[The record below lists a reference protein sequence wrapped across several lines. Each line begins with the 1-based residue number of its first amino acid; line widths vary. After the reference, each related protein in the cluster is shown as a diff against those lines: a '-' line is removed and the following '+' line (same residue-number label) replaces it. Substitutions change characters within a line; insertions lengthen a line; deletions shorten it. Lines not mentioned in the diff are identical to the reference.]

1 LKAGAFARGYAG
13 ASRELN
19 LRSPNRRDFA
29 RVKFVKYNWLL
40 VGVALLSSFYA
51 SSLARAQ
58 GQPSPASA
66 ETLAQAEKHWRS
78 VVQKE
83 PNNAAAFATLGVVF
97 SQEHKYDDAI
107 RAYKRALSLDPKLP
121 GLQLNL
127 GLAHF
132 KRGNFPAAIAPLSAA
147 LAADPQSTQ
156 ARTLLGLSY
165 YGAKN
170 FADASTQLAV
180 IANLDP
186 GNLELRRVLAQSC
199 LWAKKYD
206 CALEQ
211 FRQIQTQDPNSAAA
225 HMLSGEALD
234 GLARTPEAISEFEA
248 ALKIAPREPEV
259 NFGLG
264 YLHWKLSQFDEA
276 TKYFNAELAIDPNH
290 PQALAYLADIA
301 FKNNESEKALPLLQK
316 VVKQRNDIRIAYV
329 DLGAILTQQK
339 RYTEALAALKRAV
352 KLDPSQPDA
361 HFRLGK
367 LHQTMGNMT
376 AAEQEFAKVRELHEK
391 QNEDVA
397 SKMVRPAPTM
407 PQ

>member
-1 LKAGAFARGYAG
+1 
-13 ASRELN
+13 
-19 LRSPNRRDFA
+19 
-29 RVKFVKYNWLL
+29 VKCNSFL
-40 VGVALLSSFYA
+40 VALALFLSVHT

-58 GQPSPASA
+58 GQPSPASF
-66 ETLAQAEKHWRS
+66 ENLAQAEKHWQT
-78 VVQKE
+78 VVQRE

-97 SQEHKYDDAI
+97 SQEKKFDEAI
-107 RAYKRALSLDPKLP
+107 RAYKRALALDPALP
-121 GLQLNL
+121 GLQLDL

-132 KRGNFPAAIAPLSAA
+132 KQGHFPAAIAPLNAA
-147 LAADPQSTQ
+147 LAADPQNLQ
-156 ARTLLGLSY
+156 ARTLLGLSF
-165 YGAKN
+165 YGAKR
-170 FADASTQLAV
+170 FADASAQLEKVAS
-180 IANLDP
+180 LDP

-211 FRQIQTQDPNSAAA
+211 FRQIESQDPNSAAA

-234 GLARTPEAISEFEA
+234 GLARTPEAIGEFEA

-264 YLHWKLSQFDEA
+264 YLHWKLSQFEEA

-290 PQALAYLADIA
+290 PQALTYLADIA
-301 FKNNESEKALPLLQK
+301 MKNNEPDKALPLLQK

-339 RYTEALAALKRAV
+339 RYAEALAALKQAV

-367 LHQTMGNMT
+367 LHQAMGNMT
-376 AAEQEFAKVRELHEK
+376 GAEQEFAKVRELHEK

-397 SKMVRPAPTM
+397 SKMIRPAPDV

>member
-1 LKAGAFARGYAG
+1 VKRKLLRMVLALVVSAAGFGSVRGQG
-13 ASRELN
+13 APTSE
-19 LRSPNRRDFA
+19 SGD
-29 RVKFVKYNWLL
+29 
-40 VGVALLSSFYA
+40 S
-51 SSLARAQ
+51 
-58 GQPSPASA
+58 
-66 ETLAQAEKHWRS
+66 LAQAEQQWRAA
-78 VVQKE
+78 VQKN
-83 PNNAAAFATLGVVF
+83 PNDATAYATLGVVL
-97 SQEHKYDDAI
+97 SKERKYEQAVDT
-107 RAYKRALSLDPKLP
+107 YKKALALNPSLP

-132 KRGNFPAAIAPLSAA
+132 KRGDFASAIPAFRAA
-147 LAADPQSTQ
+147 LRADPQSSQ

-165 YGAKN
+165 YGAKK
-170 FADASTQLAV
+170 FLDAAEQLTQV
-180 IANLDP
+180 TSLDP
-186 GNLELRRVLAQSC
+186 SNVELRRVLAQSC

-211 FRQIQTQDPNSAAA
+211 FRQIQLQDPNSAAA

-234 GLARTPEAISEFEA
+234 GLARTPEAITEFEA

-276 TKYFNAELAIDPNH
+276 KKYLNDELAIDANH
-290 PQALAYLADIA
+290 AQALVYLADIA
-301 FKNNESEKALPLLQK
+301 MKNNEPEKALPLLQR
-316 VVKQRNDIRIAYV
+316 VVKQRSDIRIAYV

-339 RYTEALAALKRAV
+339 RHPEALAALKQAV

-367 LHQTMGNMT
+367 LYQTMGDMT
-376 AAEQEFAKVRELHEK
+376 AAGREFATVRELHEK

-397 SKMVRPAPTM
+397 SKMARPVPSV

>member
-1 LKAGAFARGYAG
+1 MYK
-13 ASRELN
+13 S
-19 LRSPNRRDFA
+19 
-29 RVKFVKYNWLL
+29 LL
-40 VGVALLSSFYA
+40 LGLVLLSSFHGHPLSAQGERSRA
-51 SSLARAQ
+51 SS
-58 GQPSPASA
+58 PES
-66 ETLAQAEKHWRS
+66 LAQAEKHWRS
-78 VVQKE
+78 VVQRD

-97 SQEHKYDDAI
+97 SQEKKFDDAI
-107 RAYKRALSLDPKLP
+107 RAYKKALAIDPKLP
-121 GLQLNL
+121 GLHLNL

-132 KRGNFPAAIAPLSAA
+132 KQGNFPAAIAPLKAA
-147 LAADPQSTQ
+147 LAADPQSAQ

-170 FADASTQLAV
+170 FADASTQLAE

-234 GLARTPEAISEFEA
+234 GLARTPEAIT
-248 ALKIAPREPEV
+248 EV

-301 FKNNESEKALPLLQK
+301 FKNNEADKALPLLQK

-329 DLGAILTQQK
+329 DLGAILTQRK
-339 RYTEALAALKRAV
+339 RYTEALAALKQAV

>member
-1 LKAGAFARGYAG
+1 VKCNSFLGA
-13 ASRELN
+13 L
-19 LRSPNRRDFA
+19 
-29 RVKFVKYNWLL
+29 
-40 VGVALLSSFYA
+40 ALLLSFHTSS
-51 SSLARAQ
+51 SARAQ
-58 GQPSPASA
+58 GQPSPTSF
-66 ETLAQAEKHWRS
+66 ESLAQAEKHWQT
-78 VVQKE
+78 VVQRE

-97 SQEHKYDDAI
+97 SQEKKFDDAI
-107 RAYKRALSLDPKLP
+107 RAYKRALALDPALP

-132 KRGNFPAAIAPLSAA
+132 KQGHFPAAIAPLNAA
-147 LAADPQSTQ
+147 LAADPQSLQ
-156 ARTLLGLSY
+156 ARTLLGLSF
-165 YGAKN
+165 YGAKR
-170 FADASTQLAV
+170 FADASVQLEKVAT
-180 IANLDP
+180 LDP

-211 FRQIQTQDPNSAAA
+211 FRQIASQDPNSAAA

-234 GLARTPEAISEFEA
+234 GLARTPEAIGEFEA

-290 PQALAYLADIA
+290 PQALTYLADIA
-301 FKNNESEKALPLLQK
+301 FKNNEPEKALPLLQK
-316 VVKQRNDIRIAYV
+316 VVKQRSDIRIAYV

-339 RYTEALAALKRAV
+339 RYTDALAALKQAV
-352 KLDPSQPDA
+352 KLDPAQPDA

-367 LHQTMGNMT
+367 LHQAMGNMT
-376 AAEQEFAKVRELHEK
+376 GAQQEFAKVRELHEK

-397 SKMVRPAPTM
+397 SKLNRPAPTV

>member
-1 LKAGAFARGYAG
+1 VRRESALSLLVLLVSIG
-13 ASRELN
+13 AST
-19 LRSPNRRDFA
+19 
-29 RVKFVKYNWLL
+29 
-40 VGVALLSSFYA
+40 
-51 SSLARAQ
+51 LARDQSAV
-58 GQPSPASA
+58 SPESP
-66 ETLAQAEKHWRS
+66 ESLAQAEKHWRAA
-78 VVQKE
+78 VQKD
-83 PNNAAAFATLGVVF
+83 PRDATAFATLGVVL
-97 SQEHKYDDAI
+97 SREGKYEEAVG
-107 RAYKRALSLDPKLP
+107 AYKKALALDPSLP

-132 KRGNFPAAIAPLSAA
+132 KHGNFSAAIAPFRAA
-147 LAADPQSTQ
+147 LAADPQSAQ
-156 ARTLLGLSY
+156 ARALLGLSY

-170 FADASTQLAV
+170 FGAAVTELAEV
-180 IANLDP
+180 ATLDP
-186 GNLELRRVLAQSC
+186 GNVELRRVLAQSC

-211 FRQIQTQDPNSAAA
+211 FRQIQLQDPNSAAA

-234 GLARTPEAISEFEA
+234 GLARTPEAITEFEA

-276 TKYFNAELAIDPNH
+276 AKYFNDELAIDPNH

-301 FKNNESEKALPLLQK
+301 MKNNEPEKALPLLQK
-316 VVKQRNDIRIAYV
+316 VVKQRDDIRIAYV

-339 RYTEALAALKRAV
+339 RYPEALAALQQAV
-352 KLDPSQPDA
+352 KLDPAQPDA

-376 AAEQEFAKVRELHEK
+376 AAEREFAKVRELHEK
-391 QNEDVA
+391 QNDDVA
-397 SKMVRPAPTM
+397 SKMARPAPTV

>member
-1 LKAGAFARGYAG
+1 MKRQFALLLLGLFASMGASAFARDQG
-13 ASRELN
+13 AASTD
-19 LRSPNRRDFA
+19 SPE
-29 RVKFVKYNWLL
+29 
-40 VGVALLSSFYA
+40 S
-51 SSLARAQ
+51 
-58 GQPSPASA
+58 
-66 ETLAQAEKHWRS
+66 LAQAERRWRAA
-78 VVQKE
+78 VQKD
-83 PNNAAAFATLGVVF
+83 PRDATAFATLGVVF
-97 SQEHKYDDAI
+97 SREGKYEDAVG
-107 RAYKRALSLDPKLP
+107 AYQKALALNPSLP

-132 KRGNFPAAIAPLSAA
+132 KHGNFPAAIGPFRAA
-147 LAADPQSTQ
+147 LAAEPQSVQ

-165 YGAKN
+165 YGAKK
-170 FADASTQLAV
+170 FADAATQLAEV
-180 IANLDP
+180 TTSDP

-234 GLARTPEAISEFEA
+234 GLARTPEAITEFEA

-264 YLHWKLSQFDEA
+264 YLHWKLTQFDEA
-276 TKYFNAELAIDPNH
+276 AKYFNDELAIDPNH

-301 FKNNESEKALPLLQK
+301 MKNNEPEKALPLLQK
-316 VVKQRNDIRIAYV
+316 VVKQRDDIRIAYL

-339 RYTEALAALKRAV
+339 RYPEALAALKQAAR
-352 KLDPSQPDA
+352 LDPSQPDA

-367 LHQTMGNMT
+367 LHQIMGNMT

-391 QNEDVA
+391 QNDDVA
-397 SKMVRPAPTM
+397 SKMTRPAPTV

>member
-1 LKAGAFARGYAG
+1 MYK
-13 ASRELN
+13 S
-19 LRSPNRRDFA
+19 
-29 RVKFVKYNWLL
+29 LL
-40 VGVALLSSFYA
+40 LGLALLSSLHGCPLTHAQGERTPA
-51 SSLARAQ
+51 SSTE
-58 GQPSPASA
+58 S
-66 ETLAQAEKHWRS
+66 LAQAEKHWLS
-78 VVQKE
+78 VVQRE

-97 SQEHKYDDAI
+97 SQEQKYDQAI
-107 RAYKRALSLDPKLP
+107 RAYKKALALDPKLP

-132 KRGNFPAAIAPLSAA
+132 KRGNFPAAIAPLKAA

-170 FADASTQLAV
+170 FADASKHLAEV
-180 IANLDP
+180 ANLDP

-211 FRQIQTQDPNSAAA
+211 FRQIQMQDPNSAAA

-234 GLARTPEAISEFEA
+234 GLARTPEAITEFEA
-248 ALKIAPREPEV
+248 AVKIAPLEPEV

-290 PQALAYLADIA
+290 PQALTYLADIA
-301 FKNNESEKALPLLQK
+301 FKNNEPEKALPLLQK
-316 VVKQRNDIRIAYV
+316 AVKQRNDIRIAYV

-339 RYTEALAALKRAV
+339 RYTEALAALKQAV

-361 HFRLGK
+361 HFRIGK
-367 LHQTMGNMT
+367 LHQAMGNMT

-397 SKMVRPAPTM
+397 SKMVRPAPSV

>member
-1 LKAGAFARGYAG
+1 MYK
-13 ASRELN
+13 S
-19 LRSPNRRDFA
+19 
-29 RVKFVKYNWLL
+29 LL
-40 VGVALLSSFYA
+40 LGLALLLSFYA

-58 GQPSPASA
+58 GEPSPAPA

-165 YGAKN
+165 YGAKD

-234 GLARTPEAISEFEA
+234 GLARTPEAIVEFEA
-248 ALKIAPREPEV
+248 AVKIAPREPEV

-264 YLHWKLSQFDEA
+264 YLHWKLSQFDQA
-276 TKYFNAELAIDPNH
+276 AKYFNDELAIDPNH

-301 FKNNESEKALPLLQK
+301 FKNNEPEKALPLLQK
-316 VVKQRNDIRIAYV
+316 VVKQRSDIRIAYV

-339 RYTEALAALKRAV
+339 HYTEALAALKQAV

-397 SKMVRPAPTM
+397 SKMIRPTPTV